1 MSEEALRR
9 QVSEVGERR
18 RIVLD
23 MPSWVPSEKF
33 PQRLLLALLALV
45 LVLGVVISAVPFA
58 AGWISEEDFQDFGYV
73 GIFVANFLGTATG
86 FIPVPGL
93 TAAGQGLIV
102 WGSQEL
108 WVPAVVVVG
117 ATAMTTAESTAYL
130 TGAIGRGIAE
140 EREPIKG
147 RIGEVM
153 SRFARWV
160 DWLMKRWGFLTLL
173 MLSAV
178 PNPFFEFAGVTAG
191 AVRMNFWRFIVAVGI
206 GKTIRVILLVIIG
219 DALIDAFD
227 L

>member
-1 MSEEALRR
+1 MSEDVLHGKAVEG
-9 QVSEVGERR
+9 VDR

-23 MPSWVPSEKF
+23 MPSWVPSEKV
-33 PQRLLLALLALV
+33 PRRVLLALLAVV
-45 LVLGVVISAVPFA
+45 LLAGLALSVVPFA
-58 AGWISEEDFQDFGYV
+58 AGWVSEEDFRDFGYV

-108 WVPAVVVVG
+108 WVPAVIVVG

-130 TGAIGRGIAE
+130 TGSIGRGIVE
-140 EREPIKG
+140 EREPMKG
-147 RIGEVM
+147 RIGEIM
-153 SRFARWV
+153 SRFAQWV
-160 DWLMKRWGFLTLL
+160 DWLMARWGFLTLL
-173 MLSAV
+173 VLSAI

-191 AVRMNFWRFIVAVGI
+191 AVRMNFWTFLLAVGI

-219 DALIDAFD
+219 DALIDAVE